1 MAVIYFNFSDIM
13 ILSTYAAAVIK
24 IVFVAFFVNVLRTK
38 ALHNLSVVTF
48 IFIFVYLKI
57 MFERC

>member
-38 ALHNLSVVTF
+38 ALRNLSVVTF
-48 IFIFVYLKI
+48 IVIFVYLKI